1 MNDVNDLMTPMALI
15 KEITA
20 QYGNSGTDGVNGVNC
35 VNGYVGKTVCRQ
47 ICLEICLKY
56 ALKSF
61 STKKDAVIQPCH
73 ADAPSFEHGK
83 ITWGDD
89 TLFFPYIWWGEI
101 LCGTGFQDIFTVCQ
115 VIR

>member
-1 MNDVNDLMTPMALI
+1 MVLVALI
-15 KEITA
+15 KGITA
-20 QYGNSGTDGVNGVNC
+20 QYENSGADDVNGINGVNS
-35 VNGYVGKTVCRQ
+35 VNWYVGKTVCRQ
-47 ICLEICLKY
+47 ICLRICLQII
-56 ALKSF
+56 LS
-61 STKKDAVIQPCH
+61 KKDAVIQPCH